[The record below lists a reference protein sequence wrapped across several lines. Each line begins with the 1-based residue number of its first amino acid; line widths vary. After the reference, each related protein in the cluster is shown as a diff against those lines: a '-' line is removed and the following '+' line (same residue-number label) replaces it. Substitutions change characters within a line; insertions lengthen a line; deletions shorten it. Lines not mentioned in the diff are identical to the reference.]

1 MTAGAAKRIA
11 FIAPRYSE
19 KGTIG
24 GAETLLKALA
34 ERCAAAGREVHFLT
48 TCASDHFSWKNDRAP
63 GEKTINGV
71 QVHFFPVNE
80 DRDVAA
86 FLGVQAAIDKGARV
100 GAEEER
106 IWITNSV
113 NSRALMDH
121 LAAHADA
128 YDRLV
133 AGPYLFGITW
143 SAAMKYADKML
154 LVPCLH
160 DEVFAYLG
168 IMKQMFRK
176 VRGFMF
182 NTHPEQALAERL
194 YGIDPAKATVVG
206 LGMDPFDSD
215 PKATAA
221 KLGLT
226 APYVMYAGR
235 REPLKG
241 TPLLC
246 EYLQV
251 FRERTGRDVHA
262 VFTGSGQIDAPEAL
276 RPAIHDL
283 GFVSEREKH
292 DAMAGAVAFIHPSV
306 NESLG
311 IVLLE
316 AWLAGTPG
324 LVHACSAVLK
334 DQVHRA
340 NGGLWFKNYPQF
352 EEALLK
358 LLDDDATRRA
368 LAAAGRAYVQTQ
380 YAWPAVERRMLGALD
395 GGSGG

>member
-1 MTAGAAKRIA
+1 MSRAQRIA
-11 FIAPRYSE
+11 FLAPRYSE

-48 TCASDHFSWKNDRAP
+48 TCASDHFSWKNDRPP
-63 GEKTINGV
+63 GEQTLHGV
-71 QVHFFPVNE
+71 RVHFFPVNE
-80 DRDVAA
+80 DRDVAT
-86 FLGVQAAIDKGARV
+86 FLGVQGAIDKGVRV
-100 GAEEER
+100 SADEER
-106 IWITNSV
+106 AWIANSV

-121 LAAHADA
+121 LAAHAAD

-143 SAAMKYADKML
+143 TAAMAYPEKML

-168 IMKQMFRK
+168 IMKEMFGA
-176 VRGFMF
+176 VRGFLF

-194 YGIDPAKATVVG
+194 YGIDPARAAVVG
-206 LGMDPFDSD
+206 LGLDPFDAD
-215 PKATAA
+215 PRATAA
-221 KLGLT
+221 KLGLA

-246 EYLQV
+246 EYLDV
-251 FRERTGRDVHA
+251 FRARTGRDVHV
-262 VFTGSGQIDAPEAL
+262 VFTGSGTIDAPDSL
-276 RPAIHDL
+276 RPVIHDL
-283 GFVSEREKH
+283 GFVSEEDKRN
-292 DAMAGAVAFIHPSV
+292 AMAGAVAFIHPSV

-324 LVHACSAVLK
+324 LVHACSAVLR
-334 DQVHRA
+334 DQVRRA
-340 NGGLWFKNYPQF
+340 NGGLWFKHYPQF

-358 LLDDDATRRA
+358 LLDDEPTRRA
-368 LAAAGRAYVQTQ
+368 LAAAGRAYVRRE
-380 YAWPAVERRMLGALD
+380 YAWPEVERRLLSALD
-395 GGSGG
+395 A

>member
-1 MTAGAAKRIA
+1 MSAARRIA

-48 TCASDHFSWKNDRAP
+48 TCASDHFSWKNDRPP
-63 GEKTINGV
+63 GEKVINGV
-71 QVHFFPVNE
+71 RVHFFPVNE
-80 DRDVAA
+80 DRDVAT
-86 FLGVQAAIDKGARV
+86 FLGVQAAIDKGVRV
-100 GAEEER
+100 SADEER
-106 IWITNSV
+106 AWITNSV

-121 LAAHADA
+121 LAAHADG

-143 SAAMKYADKML
+143 SAATRYPGKMI

-168 IMKQMFRK
+168 IMKKMFLS

-194 YGIDPAKATVVG
+194 YGIDPAKASVVG
-206 LGMDPFDSD
+206 MGLDPFDSD
-215 PKATAA
+215 PRATAA
-221 KLGLT
+221 KLGIN
-226 APYVMYAGR
+226 APYVIYSGR

-246 EYLQV
+246 EYLHV
-251 FRERTGRDVHA
+251 FRERTGKHVHV

-276 RPAIHDL
+276 RPYIHDL

-334 DQVHRA
+334 DQVRRA
-340 NGGLWFKNYPQF
+340 NGGLWFKHYPQF
-352 EEALLK
+352 EAALLK
-358 LLDDDATRRA
+358 LLEDEPLRRA
-368 LAAAGRAYVQTQ
+368 LAESGRAYVRRE
-380 YAWPAVERRMLGALD
+380 YDWSAVERRMLDALD
-395 GGSGG
+395 RA